1 MALQAIVWDGLP
13 GGRRCDELPVVRPDP
28 GVQIERSQSD
38 CDFRIGE
45 WVAAEQSRPAP
56 RTEELR
62 HAGRRLVGDN
72 ELGAVEQPEALP
84 GDPAVGRGPGTSPP
98 LTVRAVAV
106 PGRENRPAH
115 LVAHRSTQAASGQR
129 LTGARH
135 YVRPRRVRAKPDK
148 DVGSVAY
155 KGTRATEDAD
165 QIGRCSLPN
174 GETLATPAAPTRPA
188 PVTELRS

>member
-1 MALQAIVWDGLP
+1 MALQAIVWNRLP
-13 GGRRCDELPVVRPDP
+13 GSRRFDELPVVRPDSRIP
-28 GVQIERSQSD
+28 VKCSKPDRD
-38 CDFRIGE
+38 LRIGE
-45 WVAAEQSRPAP
+45 RVTAEQSRPAS
-56 RTEELR
+56 RAEELR
-62 HAGRRLVGDN
+62 HAGGRLVGDN

-84 GDPAVGRGPGTSPP
+84 RDPAVRRGPGTSPP

-129 LTGARH
+129 LTGACH

-155 KGTRATEDAD
+155 EGTRATEDAD
-165 QIGRCSLPN
+165 QIGSCSLPN
-174 GETLATPAAPTRPA
+174 GETPATPAAPIRPA
-188 PVTELRS
+188 PVIELRP